1 MMADRRGDGTR
12 PCRAPITDHPA
23 VARYDDELW
32 ELVPEDPGPPPAHLS
47 EFVKSLAPAEV
58 ALDLGVGDGR
68 LATEIQTTKLVGAD
82 VSQVALDRARAR
94 LPEADLVLLE
104 PDQPL
109 PFDDN
114 SFDLVTCIETI
125 EHIRDVQLTF
135 SEIRRVLR
143 PGGRLAITTPRA
155 ARWRVLVIGLE
166 HPFSPHIR
174 KFTRRS
180 LRTVLE
186 SMGFQI
192 LELDTTSA
200 TLIALAIR

>member
-1 MMADRRGDGTR
+1 M
-12 PCRAPITDHPA
+12 
-23 VARYDDELW
+23 ARYDDELW
-32 ELVPEDPGPPPAHLS
+32 ELIPEDPGPPPAHLS
-47 EFVKSLAPAEV
+47 EFVDSLAPADV

-68 LATEIQTTKLVGAD
+68 LATQIHATRLIGAD
-82 VSQVALDRARAR
+82 VSQVALDRARKH
-94 LPEADLVLLE
+94 LPDAELVLVE

-109 PFDDN
+109 PFEDN
-114 SFDLVTCIETI
+114 AFDLVTCIETI

-143 PGGRLAITTPRA
+143 PGGRLALTTPAA

-174 KFTRRS
+174 AFTKRS

-192 LELDTTSA
+192 IELDSTHG
-200 TLIALAIR
+200 TLQALAVR